1 MGIAKYFIAS
11 YLVFLFAGVMTCEG
25 MVSPA
30 TSSPAPIDS
39 AFIVVRNVIIKGNKK
54 TRNNVILRE
63 LGIAPGD
70 TLRLRG
76 LASELEAKRRQLLN
90 TSLFLSIGINI
101 KNWED
106 KYADVEIEVWE
117 RWYTYPIPVFRL
129 ADRNFNQ
136 WWVEQGRSLDR
147 VNLGVRLFQSNLTGR
162 NDQVRAEF
170 QIGYTQRIALSY
182 DLPYIDR
189 TLKHGVGLIFSYSR
203 NRELNDSTFNNK
215 QVFFRQDEFIRQ
227 TWTAGLSYSYRKAI
241 NTRHQVFLTYN
252 YEKVSDSVSHHS
264 PDYLG
269 EGRAQVKYLNLLYRM
284 SYTNTDSWMYPL
296 KGMLFQAEAEKM
308 GIGPLSDFD
317 HIRLRL
323 RIAQYWTLSPKTY
336 GSLGLRAQVKMSS
349 DQPYANQKAMG
360 YQEDYLRGLEY
371 YVVDGT
377 GFFIAK
383 STVRK
388 EVYEFKVHVP
398 LLPKKV
404 STVPIRLMAK
414 IYADG
419 GYAYSK
425 QYGYGMLNNRFLYT
439 GGVGVDIV
447 TYFDSCLRI
456 EYSINQLGQKG
467 LFLHTKLDM

>member
-1 MGIAKYFIAS
+1 MGVRKYFFIA
-11 YLVFLFAGVMTCEG
+11 YVVCLFAGVMPCEG
-25 MVSPA
+25 RQLPSDTTSRPA
-30 TSSPAPIDS
+30 DS
-39 AFIVVRNVIIKGNKK
+39 AFIIVRNIVVKGNKK
-54 TRNNVILRE
+54 TRTNVILRE
-63 LGIAPGD
+63 LGMAPGD
-70 TLRLRG
+70 TLQLHG
-76 LASELEAKRRQLLN
+76 IAAQLENRRRRLLN
-90 TSLFLSIGINI
+90 TSLFLTVGMNI
-101 KNWED
+101 KNWEGRH
-106 KYADVEIEVWE
+106 ADLVIEVWE
-117 RWYTYPIPVFRL
+117 RWYIFPIPIFRL

-147 VNLGVRLFQSNLTGR
+147 VNLGVRFIQNNMTGR
-162 NDQVRAEF
+162 NDEVKAEL
-170 QIGYTQRIALSY
+170 QIGYTQRVALFY

-189 TLKHGVGLIFSYSR
+189 TFRHGVGLIFAYSR

-215 QVFFRQDEFIRQ
+215 QVFFRQDQFIRQ

-252 YEKVSDSVSHHS
+252 YEKVNDSVSHHN

-269 EGRAQVKYLNLLYRM
+269 DGRQRVSYLNLLYRM

-317 HIRLRL
+317 HVRFKL
-323 RIAQYWTLSPKTY
+323 RIAQYWTLYPKTY
-336 GSLGLRAQVKMSS
+336 AALGLRAQVKTPAN
-349 DQPYANQKAMG
+349 QPYANQKAIG

-377 GFFIAK
+377 SFFIAK
-383 STVRK
+383 STLRK
-388 EVYEFKVHVP
+388 QVYEFNIHMP
-398 LLPKKV
+398 LLPERV
-404 STVPIRLMAK
+404 STIPIRLLAK
-414 IYADG
+414 VYGDG

-425 QYGYGMLNNRFLYT
+425 RYGYGMLNNRFLYT
-439 GGVGVDIV
+439 GGIGVDIV